1 MLFFLA
7 PVGMIVGLV
16 AAAYGAPKWL
26 IIPLEIASL
35 PLLVVGFLEGVSV

>member
-26 IIPLEIASL
+26 IIPLEMASL
-35 PLLVVGFLEGVSV
+35 PLLVVGFVEGVSV